1 MGSIRLTPEQQ
12 LALDNTEI
20 TPPRIVDPRTD
31 TAYILVPEVE
41 YESMRELVED
51 ERREQAIHGL
61 ALHNAAARMDEEA
74 LPMSSFS

>member
-1 MGSIRLTPEQQ
+1 MGSIQLTPEQQ

-51 ERREQAIHGL
+51 ERREQAIHEL

-74 LPMSSFS
+74 